1 MELVAFALLGF
12 TFGLVFYAAKYKFV
26 FGFFSVALFGYTSV
40 SVTTIGFQLAYFIFT
55 SGSTDASWVTQ
66 TTLPFLV
73 FGFIFDLATLGNELL
88 GRGSVCVVAS
98 QAMFATRLQKTA
110 SASLIVNSLAWILF
124 GIVAIVVGGLFTT
137 TKRHR
142 NKSKAALFQETTGD
156 LFASGT
162 FF

>member
-12 TFGLVFYAAKYKFV
+12 TFGLVFYAAKYKLV
-26 FGFFSVALFGYTSV
+26 FGGFSVSLFGYTSV
-40 SVTTIGFQLAYFIFT
+40 SVLSIGVQLSYYIFT
-55 SGSTDASWVTQ
+55 SGSADASWVTQ

-98 QAMFATRLQKTA
+98 QGMFATRLQKTA
-110 SASLIVNSLAWILF
+110 SASLFVKSLAWVLF
-124 GIVAIVVGGLFTT
+124 GIVAIVVGGLLTT
-137 TKRHR
+137 TKRR
-142 NKSKAALFQETTGD
+142 RQYSKIASFQETTSD